1 MTFATGRIRT
11 LTWSGSL
18 AGTAHWKAGP
28 APEIP
33 DSYAAGFLS
42 AQVAGCS
49 VSSHNATEV
58 TASNGIVADTRI
70 IPFVGDFTHSMG
82 GTWTI
87 ALDVEEFAT
96 VGNLDLALVDEHGYP
111 TFGGQALKD
120 GPIARR
126 IHFHEQLRV
135 GGTATATIT
144 SGSLTATATSIIGPA
159 QSRAASYNLELRTAG
174 DILQTP
180 ADYAIS
186 GGVNDGGWGGGT
198 YTHTVLGPGNESA
211 RGTVEAVGDALVAT
225 LSLVSAPAPSRPVF
239 GDVRASVLRGS
250 GYEVAGRATR
260 WTDTYDG
267 QLSAHVKTTAD
278 TGVDIQSNEF
288 GQWAPLAVV
297 HRIWSAS
304 ATLQGLVQPSI
315 SGGVPPT
322 NCRVH
327 LRTESL
333 AARGEDSRDWRLAV
347 AGKPFRCITA
357 SHEALSPLAVL
368 PRPAE
373 GYRYLRVWHRSVGAA
388 NQTWALIIGAK
399 RWNLRTGADGV
410 IVITDLDLC
419 RPDSETALTDGKE
432 SRYPLDAPGGRPID
446 SPYWGAS
453 WISAITFEGPPEV
466 QVTSYEL
473 ARLSPA
479 ARLSWCPAL
488 TPWLHAWTSPTDRT
502 YHKPHGWSE
511 VDGRV
516 ADLPAAFFVDMTA
529 RGDYY
534 AHQTIEQSRSRL
546 VEFGGWSAELF
557 GSWPDA
563 YHNETRDAWWIGGGG
578 FVWRGFPSGQWHSEI
593 DRTVSGPTDVWA
605 QALWDEVQGYPGIGD
620 VWENA
625 PYPVDT
631 DPPALKRLPVRF
643 SKVIRAQAWGL
654 VHGPGTLVTLRR
666 SADMADRGSGV
677 PGAVRFYRTLHP
689 YAQGEVGHHVEVAPD
704 RSGGFLAHNRMRHRQ
719 VLRTRELLL
728 GGPHLTTDNDRM
740 AAIIPSET
748 GAVLWVWDHRSLNRT
763 AVLALASAPTEC
775 QVAPL
780 PHGRWAVV
788 VTVGG
793 VALRY
798 ETSNDGTNWS
808 QPMTIGSATH
818 AAIAVDMATGIEYV
832 AGWSVDRWRI
842 WRRLP
847 HATEFGSPLAD
858 IVVAPEGR
866 GGLEIAPVGGGRLIF
881 IYPTGTGIERRVSA
895 DRGQTWSTV

>member
-18 AGTAHWKAGP
+18 TGSARRPLRGDNPVVYISG
-28 APEIP
+28 EM
-33 DSYAAGFLS
+33 S
-42 AQVAGCS
+42 AQVAACGVYTRDAVE
-49 VSSHNATEV
+49 VS
-58 TASNGIVADTRI
+58 ASNGIVTDTQTRAEV
-70 IPFVGDFTHSMG
+70 FGVTQSLAGS
-82 GTWTI
+82 WLI
-87 ALDVEEFAT
+87 ALDVEEVA
-96 VGNLDLALVDEHGYP
+96 VVSHLDLALVDEHGYP
-111 TFGGQALKD
+111 TFGGTALKD

-126 IHFHEQLRV
+126 IHFYEQLRV

-144 SGSLTATATSIIGPA
+144 SGAVTATASSVITPA
-159 QSRAASYNLELRTAG
+159 HVRAASYNLELRVAG
-174 DILQTP
+174 HVQGTQVNH
-180 ADYAIS
+180 AIS
-186 GGVNDGGWGGGT
+186 GGVIDGGWGGGT
-198 YTHTVLGPGNESA
+198 YTHTGYGVPGESVTA
-211 RGTVEAVGDALVAT
+211 TVEAVGDALV
-225 LSLVSAPAPSRPVF
+225 VSIASISPSGTETSIGGSAR
-239 GDVRASVLRGS
+239 GTVLRAS

-267 QLSAHVKTTAD
+267 QLSAHVKTTTD
-278 TGVDIQSNEF
+278 TGVDIDSNEF
-288 GQWAPLAVV
+288 GQFGPFAVV

-315 SGGVPPT
+315 SGGVPAT
-322 NCRVH
+322 SCRVH
-327 LRTESL
+327 LRSDSL
-333 AARGEDSRDWRLAV
+333 AARGEDSRDWRLAI

-357 SHEALSPLAVL
+357 SHAALSPLTVL

-373 GYRYLRVWHRSVGAA
+373 GYRHLRVRHRSVGAA

-432 SRYPLDAPGGRPID
+432 SRYPLDAPGGRPTD
-446 SPYWGAS
+446 SPYWGVS
-453 WISAITFEGPPEV
+453 WIAAITYDAPPEV
-466 QVTSYEL
+466 EVVSREL
-473 ARLSPA
+473 RRLAAS

-488 TPWLHAWTSPTDRT
+488 TPWLHAWTSPTDT
-502 YHKPHGWSE
+502 TWHKPHGWSE

-516 ADLPAAFFVDMTA
+516 ADIPAAFFVDTVGP
-529 RGDYY
+529 GDYY

-546 VEFGGWSAELF
+546 VEFGGWSADLF

-578 FVWRGFPSGQWHSEI
+578 FVWRGFPSGQWHAEI

-625 PYPVDT
+625 PYPADT
-631 DPPALKRLPVRF
+631 DPPSLKRLPVRF
-643 SKVIRAQAWGL
+643 NKVIRAQAWGL

-666 SADMADRGSGV
+666 SADMADRGRGV
-677 PGAVRFYRTLHP
+677 PDPVRFYRTLEP
-689 YAQGEVGHHVEVAPD
+689 YAQGEVGHLVEVGAE
-704 RSGGFLAHNRMRHRQ
+704 RAGGFLARNRMRHRS
-719 VLRTRELLL
+719 VLRTIELLL
-728 GGPHLTTDNDRM
+728 GGPHLTTDGERM
-740 AAIIPSET
+740 AAILPSET
-748 GAVLWVWDHRSLNRT
+748 GVLLWVWDHRSLNRT
-763 AVLALASAPTEC
+763 TVLALASAPTEC

-808 QPMTIGSATH
+808 EAMVIGPATH